1 MIIMKE
7 KPLKQQ
13 SIDELYQ
20 NEQNTTKDFT
30 RNSVILIIIIAIS
43 IFVTAEKGFGLI
55 TFLPV
60 FSSYSILS
68 SYFRLKNIRDEI
80 KSRLIHLKQ

>member
-7 KPLKQQ
+7 KPLKHQ

-20 NEQNTTKDFT
+20 NEENTTKDFT
-30 RNSVILIIIIAIS
+30 RNSVILIIVIAIS
-43 IFVTAEKGFGLI
+43 IFLTEEKGFGLI

-60 FSSYSILS
+60 FSIYSILS
-68 SYFRLKNIRDEI
+68 SYFKLKNIRVEI
-80 KSRLIHLKQ
+80 KSRFINLKQ